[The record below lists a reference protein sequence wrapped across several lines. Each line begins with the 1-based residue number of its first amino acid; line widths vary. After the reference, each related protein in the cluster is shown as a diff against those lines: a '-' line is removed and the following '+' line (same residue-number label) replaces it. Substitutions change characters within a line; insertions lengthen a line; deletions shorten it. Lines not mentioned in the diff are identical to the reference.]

1 MLGTHLAHC
10 NARPERYRL
19 AWEMPAQIDVPVG
32 SVPEGWGHAR
42 LIPTFGIRN
51 QQEQEKRATSCLLAV
66 MHGVPEFGHA
76 LLKELDAPKA
86 PAIETFA
93 EVRFKDANGKTVI
106 PDGAI
111 VCRRGKKIW
120 TCLVEVKTGS
130 AQLKDEQVSAYLDI
144 AKANQ
149 FDGVLTISGT
159 PRDLGVNRAPGEGG
173 PSPQRPAVV
182 ASAWHRGP
190 GQPASDPIAAWVR
203 APPVCAPEQR
213 VSQSS
218 SRADVSPCLWWSG
231 VAARGR
237 RPPAMDGRRNGHGR
251 RRSSCGRPST
261 SDESPRTRLIAGH
274 SRLWTARVTPKR
286 RGEPN

>member
-1 MLGTHLAHC
+1 LLAS
-10 NARPERYRL
+10 APRL
-19 AWEMPAQIDVPVG
+19 ASG
-32 SVPEGWGHAR
+32 SSPLPPEGRR
-42 LIPTFGIRN
+42 LRF
-51 QQEQEKRATSCLLAV
+51 RATSLL
-66 MHGVPEFGHA
+66 
-76 LLKELDAPKA
+76 
-86 PAIETFA
+86 PAS
-93 EVRFKDANGKTVI
+93 
-106 PDGAI
+106 
-111 VCRRGKKIW
+111 RGKG
-120 TCLVEVKTGS
+120 TCRAEPDPLQSGIVG
-130 AQLKDEQVSAYLDI
+130 AGDERLPGARQ
-144 AKANQ
+144 KM
-149 FDGVLTISGT
+149 GT

-286 RGEPN
+286 RGEPKEVVLWALRGSYESA